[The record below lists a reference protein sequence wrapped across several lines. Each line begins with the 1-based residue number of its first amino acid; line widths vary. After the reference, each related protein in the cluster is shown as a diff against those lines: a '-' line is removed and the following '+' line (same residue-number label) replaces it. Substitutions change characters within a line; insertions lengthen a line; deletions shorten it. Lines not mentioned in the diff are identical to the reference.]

1 MKEIQISTNRKRK
14 GAEYNNHKNNNK
26 NNMKEIQKD
35 NSYCN
40 PVIRTY

>member
-1 MKEIQISTNRKRK
+1 MKENQISTNRKRK
-14 GAEYNNHKNNNK
+14 GAEYNNHKNNK